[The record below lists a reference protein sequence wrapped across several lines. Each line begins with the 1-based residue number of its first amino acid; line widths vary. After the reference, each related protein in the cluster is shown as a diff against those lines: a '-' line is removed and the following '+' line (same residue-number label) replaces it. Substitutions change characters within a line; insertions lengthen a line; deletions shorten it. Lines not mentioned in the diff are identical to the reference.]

1 MVAVVAV
8 LAALLPAATGVG
20 AAAAEAPAAWSIEH
34 LMQNLRQV
42 KSAKGK
48 FVERKYMAMLN
59 APLDTSG
66 TLVYTAPGRLEKVT
80 LLPKPEMLVLDQNK
94 LSIEYKDRNQRRT
107 LVLQDYPVIW
117 ALVESI
123 RSTLA
128 GDLPTLSRFYRP
140 SLAGSEDQWRL
151 SLKPAEPKM
160 QSVVREI
167 HISGSGNQVR
177 TVEII
182 EAEGDRSVMTIT
194 TITGETP

>member
-20 AAAAEAPAAWSIEH
+20 AAAAEAPAAWSIEQ

-59 APLDTSG
+59 APLDASG

-80 LLPKPEMLVLDQNK
+80 LLPKPETLVLDQNK

-107 LVLQDYPVIW
+107 LVLPERRPLRLRIARRQIEVRGELRQC
-117 ALVESI
+117 ASLNLGQKL
-123 RSTLA
+123 LA
-128 GDLPTLSRFYRP
+128 EATTHVGGLSRETDLRQSPISPP
-140 SLAGSEDQWRL
+140 SRRSATGASGPCAEQVEEAA
-151 SLKPAEPKM
+151 LKSQPIA
-160 QSVVREI
+160 SR
-167 HISGSGNQVR
+167 
-177 TVEII
+177 
-182 EAEGDRSVMTIT
+182 
-194 TITGETP
+194 